1 MDIKEINRWLRA
13 LEIAKALF
21 EDQGYHSLYLTQI
34 QEFIG
39 RKLMYSP
46 KIDED
51 LIPKLYRL
59 ALIRNL
65 PMTKLVN
72 RILASYLAQA
82 DVDKE
87 QAGVRT
93 ILRKV
98 NQ

>member
-1 MDIKEINRWLRA
+1 MDLKEINSWLRA

-21 EDQGYHSLYLTQI
+21 EEEGYHSLYLTQI

-39 RKLMYSP
+39 RKMMYSP

-59 ALIRNL
+59 ALIRKT

-82 DVDKE
+82 QVEKE
-87 QAGVRT
+87 QTGLKT

-98 NQ
+98 NR